1 METESG
7 ALEFMRICTEDE
19 KIKLRDLFEE
29 TKVVF
34 CNLRLILIFN

>member
-7 ALEFMRICTEDE
+7 ALEFMRICTEHE

-29 TKVVF
+29 TKVF
-34 CNLRLILIFN
+34 FIYL